1 MPRLVG
7 VDIPNDKRL
16 VISLTY
22 IYGVGDHTAARICRE
37 LNIDPNMRA
46 KDITEEEVAR
56 IAGFLDRQVPT
67 EGGLRRKIAMDIQRL
82 KEIACYR
89 GSRHRRS
96 LPARGQR
103 TRTNARTRKGPKK
116 TVAGKKS
123 VKAK

>member
-22 IYGVGDHTAARICRE
+22 IYGVGNHTAARICRE

-82 KEIACYR
+82 KEIGCYR

-116 TVAGKKS
+116 TVADKKS